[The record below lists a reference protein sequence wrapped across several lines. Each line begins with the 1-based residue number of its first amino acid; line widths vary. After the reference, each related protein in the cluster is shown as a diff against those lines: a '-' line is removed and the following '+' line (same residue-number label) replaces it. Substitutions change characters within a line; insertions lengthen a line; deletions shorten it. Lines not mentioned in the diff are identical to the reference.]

1 MNLDEKI
8 IIDLSKDVKIPYSY
22 DIAIK
27 TALNKKHKVSPMQV
41 LRNVII
47 WITTILG
54 LLCGSFGVYAVT
66 GGTVEGMPILDWLG
80 IKFSSNYTEYREEV
94 HEQIK
99 TYNETS
105 VELVRN
111 ACI

>member
-1 MNLDEKI
+1 MNFDEQI
-8 IIDLSKDVKIPYSY
+8 IINLSKDVKIPYSY
-22 DIAIK
+22 EIAIK
-27 TALNKKHKVSPMQV
+27 TALNKKRKVNPMQV
-41 LRNVII
+41 VRNVII

-54 LLCGSFGVYAVT
+54 LLCSSFGVYAAT
-66 GGTVEGMPILDWLG
+66 GGTIEGIPALDWLG

-94 HEQIK
+94 YEQVK

-111 ACI
+111 TCF